1 MLNKELM
8 LASNRQDAKDYT
20 TYIVTVGQ
28 YDDHMIYGYSRNMY
42 GNIDRDTV
50 KFSDYQ
56 YHIDDIRQDNE
67 RGIGI
72 NLILDSF
79 IDQTTATSIYLG
91 RSDTKVNFGT
101 PYMILESSG
110 IVNWQGNLF
119 TAKDVGKEIPIW
131 LSTTPPPY

>member
-1 MLNKELM
+1 MLNKEL
-8 LASNRQDAKDYT
+8 LIASNRQDSKNYT

-28 YDDHMIYGYSRNMY
+28 YDDFMIYGYSRNMY

-56 YHIDDIRQDNE
+56 YHINGIRQDNE
-67 RGIGI
+67 SGIGI
-72 NLILDSF
+72 SLILDSF
-79 IDQTTATSIYLG
+79 IDQTTSIYLG

-101 PYMILESSG
+101 PYIILESSG
-110 IVNWQGNLF
+110 IVKWQGNLF

>member
-1 MLNKELM
+1 MLNKEL
-8 LASNRQDAKDYT
+8 LIASNRQDSKNYT

-28 YDDHMIYGYSRNMY
+28 YDDFMIYGYSRNMY

-56 YHIDDIRQDNE
+56 YHINGIRQDNE
-67 RGIGI
+67 SGIGI
-72 NLILDSF
+72 SLILDSF
-79 IDQTTATSIYLG
+79 IDQTTSIYLG

-101 PYMILESSG
+101 PYIILESSG